1 MLSESY
7 FYIIMYSYSSQSFQ
21 GNIYKWLRWV
31 HMHWRCKKKKNI
43 SFYTLYDFIRWHFHP
58 IVKHNTYKA
67 KNNLSFTVLTHL
79 CKELFFFISH
89 HDIHYIYFDP
99 LEENTARILNY
110 IIIHVEFNEYEQ
122 DLYYNGYV
130 FLINTPC
137 WACRLAMSHLFLA
150 VLYWPYSKPKTPS
163 WWESKG

>member
-1 MLSESY
+1 
-7 FYIIMYSYSSQSFQ
+7 
-21 GNIYKWLRWV
+21 
-31 HMHWRCKKKKNI
+31 MHSRCKKKIFHFI
-43 SFYTLYDFIRWHFHP
+43 SCMISSRHFHL
-58 IVKHNTYKA
+58 IVKHSTYKD
-67 KNNLSFTVLTHL
+67 KNNLTFTVLTHL
-79 CKELFFFISH
+79 CKELFFFFISH

-99 LEENTARILNY
+99 LEENAARILNY

-130 FLINTPC
+130 LLTNTPC
-137 WACRLAMSHLFLA
+137 WACRLAMSLLFLA